1 MLSSTFAVKKFRP
14 IIVISAILIIIGIG
28 FTFYES
34 LLINENVANQQ
45 QNLLVGG
52 SMSLT
57 KELDPSKNQN
67 GVYSV
72 QITDFKE
79 NDNVKVTVFNPV
91 DEIITS
97 KSITKNPFQENFSI
111 STRGIYKIQIENQG
125 QHEIQVLAI
134 IGNYPQNISLLDI
147 FSFVVLIIGLGGLT
161 IGIMYFVKNRG
172 KTDVS

>member
-1 MLSSTFAVKKFRP
+1 MKKFKP
-14 IIVISAILIIIGIG
+14 VIVISAILIIIGIG
-28 FTFYES
+28 LSIYES
-34 LLINENVANQQ
+34 QLINENVANQQ

-125 QHEIQVLAI
+125 QQEIQVLAI
-134 IGNYPQNISLLDI
+134 IGKYPQNISLLDI
-147 FSFVVLIIGLGGLT
+147 FGFVVVITGLSGLA
-161 IGIMYFVKNRG
+161 IGILHFVKNRG